1 MNRMVT
7 CVFMPL
13 LMLAVSGLVQANPQI
28 QHWTTA
34 NGAQV
39 YFVPAHEIPMVDVRV
54 VFDAAA
60 SRDGDKPGLA
70 KLSIG
75 MLNEG
80 AGGLTATQLT
90 ERLDD
95 LGAQLGLQS
104 LRDMAYIQIRS
115 LADPDILKPAID
127 TVAMMIRQPDFPPD
141 AFERVRKQMLIGL
154 RYAQQRASSR
164 ANDILF
170 ATLYGDHPYAHP
182 DDGTVESLSAI
193 TPDDARAFHAR
204 YLVAANATLA
214 IVGDLDRAAAEALA
228 ERIIGGLPEGDK
240 PAPLP
245 DVPAAAPAPALAPA
259 TTRTIHLPHPGQ
271 QTHIVIGQPVAKR
284 GDPDWFPLYVGN
296 QILGGA
302 GLTSRLADEVREQR
316 GLAYSASSGFSP
328 MRAAGP
334 FVLGA
339 QTRNDQTN
347 EAVQVI
353 RDTLDRFIADGPSEQ
368 ELDAVKKN
376 LRGGFPLRIASNA
389 KILDYIAMIGFY
401 GLPLDYLDQFDGKV
415 AAVTVDSVRDAFT
428 RRVDPAHMLT
438 VLVGGEADAAR

>member
-1 MNRMVT
+1 MNRVVT
-7 CVFMPL
+7 RVSMLL
-13 LMLAVSGLVQANPQI
+13 LMLAVSGMAQANPQI

-39 YFVPAHEIPMVDVRV
+39 YFVPTHEIPMVDVRV
-54 VFDAAA
+54 AFDAAA

-95 LGAQLGLQS
+95 LGAQLSLQS
-104 LRDMAYIQIRS
+104 LRDMAYIQLRS
-115 LADPDILKPAID
+115 LAAPDILMPAID

-182 DDGTVESLSAI
+182 DDGTEASLSAI

-204 YLVAANATLA
+204 YLVGANATLA
-214 IVGDLDRAAAEALA
+214 IVGDLDRATAEALA
-228 ERIIGGLPEGDK
+228 ERIIGGLPKGGK

-245 DVPAAAPAPALAPA
+245 DVPAPAPAQ
-259 TTRTIHLPHPGQ
+259 TIHLAHPGQ

-284 GDPDWFPLYVGN
+284 GDPDWFALYVGN

-339 QTRNDQTN
+339 QTRNDQTR

-353 RDTLDRFIADGPSEQ
+353 RDTLDRFIADGPGEQ
-368 ELDAVKKN
+368 ELEAVKKN

-415 AAVTVDSVRDAFT
+415 AAVTIDSVRDAFN